1 MKVYKTCCQNC
12 LFTKDRLV
20 SGKVAGQIIKDCIKN
35 QSYFVCHKATLQ
47 GKDIVCANFYS
58 QMSKYSQAIR
68 MAERLGILE
77 FVEQNDGEKL
87 QPYNH

>member
-12 LFTKDRLV
+12 LFTKNRIV
-20 SGKVAGQIIKDCIKN
+20 SGKVAGQIIKDCVK
-35 QSYFVCHKATLQ
+35 QQTHFVCHKATLQ

-58 QMSKYSQAIR
+58 QMAEYSQPIR

-77 FVEQNDGEKL
+77 FVEQPDGEKL
-87 QPYNH
+87 QPYND